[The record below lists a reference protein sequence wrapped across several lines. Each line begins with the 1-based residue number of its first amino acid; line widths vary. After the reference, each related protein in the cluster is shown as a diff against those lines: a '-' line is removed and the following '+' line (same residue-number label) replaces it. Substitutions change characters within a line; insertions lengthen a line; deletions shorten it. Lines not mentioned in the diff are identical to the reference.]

1 MIFYFIFFVVIIKI
15 SGYFKFVKGNY
26 RDDGYYRVNY
36 DFEFWKVII
45 DQLMINYEVNKNFKS
60 YDKF

>member
-1 MIFYFIFFVVIIKI
+1 MIFYFIFFVVIINI

-45 DQLMINYEVNKNFKS
+45 DY
-60 YDKF
+60 